1 MLFYSSEKY
10 PEEDS
15 YSKYLT
21 EVRFAYCSQCG
32 LGAPISLGATHAI
45 IQTRMIERRFPK
57 QGLPKFGLVLPLGFA
72 HICLDII

>member
-21 EVRFAYCSQCG
+21 EVRCAYCSQCG

-45 IQTRMIERRFPK
+45 HTNTHDREKVPK
-57 QGLPKFGLVLPLGFA
+57 AGAAKVGLVLPLGFA
-72 HICLDII
+72 HNSLNII